1 VSPSPRDSRTI
12 RIGTRGSKLALWQA
26 TAVSSLLEAAGCPCE
41 IVVIKTTGDRSQM
54 APVAGDDSKRQFVK
68 EIEDALVSRHVDVA
82 VHSAKDMT
90 VELPAGLTIAAC
102 LPREDPRDCIVLP
115 RSRGTIEWSEVVARL
130 DRSDPAPVIGT
141 GSVRRSTQ
149 IRPLMRHATF
159 APIRGNVDTRL
170 NKLDSGGFDALVLAC
185 AGLRRLG
192 FEDRISAAIPLDLC
206 VPAPGQGIV
215 AVEARADDEDVRARL
230 GSIHDARAAIAL
242 AAERA
247 VVAALDGGC
256 KLPLGAIAVH
266 ADGDLEMHGVVA
278 SLDGR
283 RTIRHV
289 VRGSAQRPQ
298 ELGAQLADA
307 LARDGARDILGH

>member
-1 VSPSPRDSRTI
+1 VSPSTRVTRTI

-26 TAVSSLLEAAGCPCE
+26 TTVSSRLEAAGCPCE
-41 IVVIKTTGDRSQM
+41 IVVIKTTGDRSQV

-68 EIEDALVSRHVDVA
+68 EIEDALASGHVDVA

-90 VELPAGLTIAAC
+90 VDLPPGLTIAAC
-102 LPREDPRDCIVLP
+102 LPREDPRDAVVL
-115 RSRGTIEWSEVVARL
+115 RGARGPVEWSEVVARL
-130 DRSDPAPVIGT
+130 DRSDPAAIVGT
-141 GSVRRSTQ
+141 GSVRRATQ
-149 IRPLMRHATF
+149 LEPLLRRATF

-170 NKLDSGGFDALVLAC
+170 NKLDSGEFDALVLAC

-192 FEDRISAAIPLDLC
+192 FAARISAAIPIELC

-230 GSIHDARAAIAL
+230 GAIHDARAATAL

-278 SLDGR
+278 ALDGR

-289 VRGSAQRPQ
+289 VRGSAQRPD
-298 ELGAQLADA
+298 EVGAQLADA
-307 LARDGARDILGH
+307 LARDGARELLGH

>member
-1 VSPSPRDSRTI
+1 
-12 RIGTRGSKLALWQA
+12 
-26 TAVSSLLEAAGCPCE
+26 
-41 IVVIKTTGDRSQM
+41 M

-68 EIEDALVSRHVDVA
+68 EIEDALVSGHVDVA

-115 RSRGTIEWSEVVARL
+115 GSRGTIEWSEVVARL
-130 DRSDPAPVIGT
+130 DRSDPAPVLGT

-192 FEDRISAAIPLDLC
+192 FGERISAAIPLDLC

-256 KLPLGAIAVH
+256 TLPLGAVAVH
-266 ADGDLEMHGVVA
+266 ADGDLEMRGVVA

-298 ELGAQLADA
+298 ELGAQLAEA
-307 LARDGARDILGH
+307 LARDGAREILGQ